1 MSQYPPDGEQDRF
14 EIVFELPP
22 PPSRHL
28 PV

>member
-1 MSQYPPDGEQDRF
+1 MTEHPPDGEQDRF

-22 PPSRHL
+22 SPEGSL